1 MKKAL
6 LSALLLLPLVA
17 FAQSKQSN
25 KLYNKGVELFKAEN
39 YEEALPYF
47 QKSDSLDKAEL
58 QPTAENYYRAE
69 LKVADCWHQIASNR
83 YDEGNYAEAIKLETI
98 VMEIRKK
105 ALGEEHHDYASS
117 LSNLALYN
125 SDNGN
130 YTEAFRL
137 ENIAMEIFKKTFGEE
152 HPDYASSLDNLAYY
166 YSGIGN
172 DTEAIRLATIAME
185 IRKKVLGEEH
195 IDYATSLCNIASY
208 YFYIGKYTEAIRIG
222 TIAAEIYKNTV
233 GEETPDYANSI
244 NNLACYYDNI
254 GNYAE
259 AIRLGTLAME
269 IWKKTLGEEHPN
281 YATSLNNLVGDYYAI
296 GNYTEAIR
304 IGTIAAEIVKKVLG
318 EEHPDYA
325 FSLNNLAFCYS
336 IIGNNTEAIKLGTI
350 AMEIRKK
357 VWGEEHPGYATTLD
371 NLAAYNSEI
380 GNYTE
385 AIRLST
391 IAMEIRKKVLG
402 EEHPDY
408 ANSLNNLASHYS
420 DIGNHTEAVKLGT
433 IAMEI
438 YEKALGKEHP
448 LYAISLNNL
457 AGYYSRIGNYTEAVR
472 LETIALGIRKKVLGA
487 EHPDYAKSLDNLA
500 DGYFAIGKY
509 DDAEHFY
516 KQSYKCKSS
525 FILKYF
531 SSMTTNERTTYWN
544 MYSVFFSNKLT
555 EVAYKLSSAD
565 TSYYGAATQNDI
577 NALAY
582 DGQLFSKGLLLN
594 AELEIQK
601 LIEQS
606 GDTAFANRYY
616 KIRQDRVMLDNL
628 YQLAPDEREMDADSL
643 SKVIENEER
652 LLVESSKELGDYT
665 KNLSVSWQDVQRK
678 LKDNDVAI
686 EFAAIN
692 DTAARQQVYI
702 ALVLKKA
709 MTAPELVKL
718 FTSKELVDIYLSDY
732 YTTTKVTNL
741 VWDPLQKYFNGVENV
756 YFAPAGELHTIGI
769 EYLPT
774 NDGSIFSTKYNV
786 FRLSSTRELAL
797 SKTKNQDFLASVYG
811 GVVYDFSKTDW
822 NNLLS
827 YKDDLVARFRDMPDL
842 SGESMRAELSF
853 LPGAKVEAENVAEI
867 LHNGKYQVSEWSD
880 VFATEESFKR
890 LSGSGISIL
899 HIATHG
905 FYEPERKKSKQQN
918 QYTDN
923 ASREDRS
930 LSRSGLFLAGAAS
943 ALNPEKSKDIP
954 DGVDDGIL
962 TAKEISRLDFKGL
975 DLVVLSACQTG
986 LGDVTS
992 DGVFGL
998 QRGFKKAGA
1007 QTIVMSLWNVSDEAT
1022 KDLMTEFYK
1031 NLVAGQTKRGAFV
1044 AAQEKLRQTY
1054 PDPKKWAAFIMV
1066 DGLEN

>member
-25 KLYNKGVELFKAEN
+25 KLYNKGVELFEAEN

-58 QPTAENYYRAE
+58 QPTSENYYRAE
-69 LKVADCWHQIASNR
+69 LKMADCYEELASILDDEGKYTEAIRLENNVVEIRKKILGEENRDYAYSLNDLAYYYEQI
-83 YDEGNYAEAIKLETI
+83 GNYAEAL
-98 VMEIRKK
+98 R
-105 ALGEEHHDYASS
+105 LG
-117 LSNLALYN
+117 
-125 SDNGN
+125 
-130 YTEAFRL
+130 T
-137 ENIAMEIFKKTFGEE
+137 IAMDIFKKTVGEE
-152 HPDYASSLDNLAYY
+152 HPDYA
-166 YSGIGN
+166 
-172 DTEAIRLATIAME
+172 
-185 IRKKVLGEEH
+185 
-195 IDYATSLCNIASY
+195 TSL
-208 YFYIGKYTEAIRIG
+208 
-222 TIAAEIYKNTV
+222 
-233 GEETPDYANSI
+233 
-244 NNLACYYDNI
+244 NNLAGCYDDL

-259 AIRLGTLAME
+259 AIRL
-269 IWKKTLGEEHPN
+269 
-281 YATSLNNLVGDYYAI
+281 AT
-296 GNYTEAIR
+296 
-304 IGTIAAEIVKKVLG
+304 IV
-318 EEHPDYA
+318 
-325 FSLNNLAFCYS
+325 
-336 IIGNNTEAIKLGTI
+336 
-350 AMEIRKK
+350 
-357 VWGEEHPGYATTLD
+357 
-371 NLAAYNSEI
+371 
-380 GNYTE
+380 
-385 AIRLST
+385 
-391 IAMEIRKKVLG
+391 MEIRKKVLG

-408 ANSLNNLASHYS
+408 TVSLSDLAYYNFES
-420 DIGNHTEAVKLGT
+420 GNYIEAIKFET
-433 IAMEI
+433 IALEI
-438 YEKALGKEHP
+438 KKKVLGKEHIE
-448 LYAISLNNL
+448 YAISLNNL
-457 AGYYSRIGNYTEAVR
+457 ASYNYYIGNYTEAIRLGTIDVEIRKRILGEEHPDYAISIDNLANYYEKIGNYAEAIRLGTIAMEIFKKTVGEEHPDYVSSLNNLATYNSRIGNYIEAVR
-472 LETIALGIRKKVLGA
+472 LETIVTGIFKKVLGEEHPLYALSLSNLAGHYSKIGNHTEAISLETIALGIRKKLLGE
-487 EHPDYAKSLDNLA
+487 EHPDYTVTLCDLA
-500 DGYFAIGKY
+500 DNYFAVGKY

-516 KQSYKCKSS
+516 KQSYRCISS
-525 FILKYF
+525 FILKNF
-531 SSMTTNERTTYWN
+531 SSMTTTERANYWKI
-544 MYSVFFSNKLT
+544 YSNFFINKLIK
-555 EVAYKLSSAD
+555 VAYELSID
-565 TSYYGAATQNDI
+565 TSYYSVSTSAGI
-577 NALAY
+577 NSLAY
-582 DGQLFSKGLLLN
+582 NSQLFSKGLLLN

-616 KIRQDRVMLDNL
+616 KIKEDRAMLDEL
-628 YQLAPDEREMDADSL
+628 YHVALDKREMNADSL

-686 EFAAIN
+686 EFATIN

-702 ALVLKKA
+702 ALVLKKTMA
-709 MTAPELVKL
+709 APELVNL

-732 YTTTKVTNL
+732 YTTTKVTHL

-756 YFAPAGELHTIGI
+756 YFSPSGVLHTIGI

-797 SKTKNQDFLASVYG
+797 SRTNNQDFLASVYG

-827 YKDDLVARFRDMPDL
+827 YKDNLAARFRDMPDL

-867 LHNGKYQVSEWSD
+867 LHDGNYQVSEWSD
-880 VFATEESFKR
+880 VYATEESFKR
-890 LSGSGISIL
+890 LSGSGIKIL

-905 FYEPERKKSKQQN
+905 FYEPERKKSKQPD

-943 ALNPEKSKDIP
+943 ALDPDKRKEIP

-1031 NLVAGQTKRGAFV
+1031 NLVAGLTKRGAFV